1 MLFRFFRPDDAL
13 VRELRV
19 AIACHRPTVLH
30 QLLASHGSR
39 AFANALADLSGR
51 VIADALSMLAAAQG
65 HQVLKHLPHAAP
77 PHARGT
83 GPRVPRWVRRRPGA
97 ANLAPRARALGP
109 ARGRPAAPGA
119 ASPQPAAVP
128 RPSALPLIDPL
139 ATPGPGVLAAP
150 GLNAPITCVLH
161 EITP

>member
-19 AIACHRPTVLH
+19 AIACHRPTVLQ

-65 HQVLKHLPHAAP
+65 HQVLKHLPHAA
-77 PHARGT
+77 
-83 GPRVPRWVRRRPGA
+83 RRRMLEAQDPGC
-97 ANLAPRARALGP
+97 RDGFGGAL
-109 ARGRPAAPGA
+109 
-119 ASPQPAAVP
+119 
-128 RPSALPLIDPL
+128 ALPTSPL
-139 ATPGPGVLAAP
+139 VR
-150 GLNAPITCVLH
+150 VR
-161 EITP
+161 

>member
-51 VIADALSMLAAAQG
+51 VIANALSMLAAAQG
-65 HQVLKHLPHAAP
+65 HQVLKHLPHAA
-77 PHARGT
+77 
-83 GPRVPRWVRRRPGA
+83 RRRMLEAQDPGC
-97 ANLAPRARALGP
+97 RDGFGGAL
-109 ARGRPAAPGA
+109 
-119 ASPQPAAVP
+119 
-128 RPSALPLIDPL
+128 ALPTSPL
-139 ATPGPGVLAAP
+139 VR
-150 GLNAPITCVLH
+150 VR
-161 EITP
+161 